1 MMYFVDVLRAYNF
14 DDWIIGVNDIINA
27 DTRSTTMR

>member
-1 MMYFVDVLRAYNF
+1 MYFVDALQAYNF
-14 DDWIIGVNDIINA
+14 DDWTIGVNEIINT